1 MFSCWKSQAKQRNEK
16 KKRINKHDTLFYDL
30 HFFELVIPQ
39 IPTTQHVLKFENM
52 KVYFHF

>member
-39 IPTTQHVLKFENM
+39 IPTTQHVLKFEHI
-52 KVYFHF
+52 KVYFNF